1 MTLAEEIREF
11 KKKHGCSIAMAT
23 IKVLEQRR
31 KEGNKARS
39 NKASKGKNKKDDK
52 AKG

>member
-31 KEGNKARS
+31 KEGNKS
-39 NKASKGKNKKDDK
+39 SKGKDKKEVR
-52 AKG
+52 AKS